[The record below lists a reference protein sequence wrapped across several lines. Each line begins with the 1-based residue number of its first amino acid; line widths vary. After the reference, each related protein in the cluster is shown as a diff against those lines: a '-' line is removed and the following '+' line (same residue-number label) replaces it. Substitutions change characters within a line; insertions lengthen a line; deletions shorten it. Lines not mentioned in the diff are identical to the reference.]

1 MEIDPQHVSLVQLRP
16 LVLNSLKVSPFI
28 MIAMTMTTLTRTT
41 TTSMKF
47 TKHISGAISHNRSA
61 VRTTQ
66 DASGLDGLSSTNH
79 AIKCVGEFWRVNDVA
94 GGAEC
99 RLGAGSLWVP
109 AKAGCGGEG

>member
-1 MEIDPQHVSLVQLRP
+1 
-16 LVLNSLKVSPFI
+16 
-28 MIAMTMTTLTRTT
+28 
-41 TTSMKF
+41 MKF

-66 DASGLDGLSSTNH
+66 DASGLDGLSSIVDLTNH
-79 AIKCVGEFWRVNDVA
+79 ATKCVGEFWRENDVA

-99 RLGAGSLWVP
+99 CLSAGSLWVP